1 MHFEIGTG
9 HAAHV
14 LLVKLFQTFKKVQ
27 AIMHNCSFK
36 YSFYVFKGTC
46 AFLGFVV
53 FISFNKNAF
62 HW

>member
-27 AIMHNCSFK
+27 VIMHNCSFK
-36 YSFYVFKGTC
+36 YSFYVLRAHVHFWGSCFYK
-46 AFLGFVV
+46 FQ
-53 FISFNKNAF
+53 
-62 HW
+62 